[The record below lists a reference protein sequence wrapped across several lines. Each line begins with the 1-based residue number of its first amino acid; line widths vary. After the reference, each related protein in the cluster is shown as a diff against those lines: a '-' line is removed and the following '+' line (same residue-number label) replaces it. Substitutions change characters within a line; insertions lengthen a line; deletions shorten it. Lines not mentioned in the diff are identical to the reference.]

1 MKKIVLTMEGHK
13 RLQEELQ
20 KLKAEDRPM
29 IIRAIAEARAHGDLS
44 ENAEYHSAKERQGFI
59 ETRIRELEGVLS
71 SPQIIDP
78 SKVGADGRCIF
89 GAFVDVA
96 GADGKSK
103 TYRLVGEYEADIDA
117 GLLSIA
123 SPLGR
128 ALIGKYA
135 DDTVTINPGG
145 NNDED
150 DEDNE
155 SGGGIEYQIIAVR
168 YQ

>member
-1 MKKIVLTMEGHK
+1 MHKKVVLTSEGHE
-13 RLQEELQ
+13 RLQGELRR
-20 KLKAEDRPM
+20 LKAEDRPA
-29 IIRAIAEARAHGDLS
+29 IIRAISEARAHGDLS

-78 SKVGADGRCIF
+78 AKVGADGRCIF
-89 GAFVDVA
+89 GAFVDIA
-96 GADGKSK
+96 DADGKVK
-103 TYRLVGEYEADIDA
+103 TYRLVGEFEANIDA

-128 ALIGKYA
+128 ALVGKYA
-135 DDTVTINPGG
+135 DDIVAVNPGG
-145 NNDED
+145 NNDD
-150 DEDNE
+150 DDDND
-155 SGGGIEYQIIAVR
+155 GGIKYKVIAVR

>member
-1 MKKIVLTMEGHK
+1 MKVNLTKEGHA

-20 KLKAEDRPM
+20 RLKAKDRPA
-29 IIRAIAEARAHGDLS
+29 IIRAISEARAHGDLS

-59 ETRIRELEGVLS
+59 EKRIRELESALA

-78 SKVGADGRCIF
+78 AAVGADGRCIF
-89 GAFVDVA
+89 GAYVDI
-96 GADGKSK
+96 ADGEGKTK
-103 TYRLVGEYEADIDA
+103 TYRLVGEYEADIDS

-135 DDTVTINPGG
+135 DDIVAVKPGG
-145 NNDED
+145 GAQDED
-150 DEDNE
+150 SEDNE
-155 SGGGIEYQIIAVR
+155 DGGGIKYKIIAVR

>member
-1 MKKIVLTMEGHK
+1 MKVNLTKEGQQ

-20 KLKAEDRPM
+20 RLTGEDRPA
-29 IIRAIAEARAHGDLS
+29 IIRMISEARAHGDLS

-59 ETRIRELEGVLS
+59 EHRIRELEAVLA

-78 SKVGADGRCIF
+78 AAVGADGRCIF
-89 GAFVDVA
+89 GAYVDVA
-96 GADGKSK
+96 ADGTKK
-103 TYRLVGEYEADIDA
+103 TYRLVGEYEANIDA
-117 GLLSIA
+117 GLLSVA

-135 DDTVTINPGG
+135 DDMVVVKPGG
-145 NNDED
+145 VPDED
-150 DEDNE
+150 SEENED
-155 SGGGIEYQIIAVR
+155 GGIEYKVIAVR

>member
-1 MKKIVLTMEGHK
+1 MKKIVLTTEGHK
-13 RLQEELQ
+13 RLQDELQ

-89 GAFVDVA
+89 GAYVDI
-96 GADGKSK
+96 ADVKGKTT

-135 DDTVTINPGG
+135 DETVAINPGG
-145 NNDED
+145 GGDDED
-150 DEDNE
+150 DE
-155 SGGGIEYQIIAVR
+155 SGGGIEYKIIAVR